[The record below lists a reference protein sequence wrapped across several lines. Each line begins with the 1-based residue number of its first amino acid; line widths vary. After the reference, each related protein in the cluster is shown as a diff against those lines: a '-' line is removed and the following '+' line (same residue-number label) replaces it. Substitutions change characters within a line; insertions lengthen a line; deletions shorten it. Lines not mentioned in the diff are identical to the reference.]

1 MVALLISLLERYN
14 AQMSLDLNNV
24 SMLATAI
31 SGYLFVIITAG
42 AWFRWWFKH
51 HIKETLAE
59 LRPNHGSSV
68 KDQVTRL
75 EQRVDDI
82 YKILCERN

>member
-1 MVALLISLLERYN
+1 MN
-14 AQMSLDLNNV
+14 LDLNNV

-31 SGYLFVIITAG
+31 SGYLFVVITAG

-59 LRPNHGSSV
+59 LKPNHGSSV

-82 YKILCERN
+82 YRILCERNQ

>member
-1 MVALLISLLERYN
+1 MKW
-14 AQMSLDLNNV
+14 DLNNV
-24 SMLATAI
+24 SMMATAI

-82 YKILCERN
+82 YRILCERNT

>member
-1 MVALLISLLERYN
+1 
-14 AQMSLDLNNV
+14 
-24 SMLATAI
+24 MLATAV

-59 LRPNHGSSV
+59 LKPNHGSSV

-82 YKILCERN
+82 YRILCERN

>member
-1 MVALLISLLERYN
+1 
-14 AQMSLDLNNV
+14 MSLDLNNV
-24 SMLATAI
+24 SMLATAV
-31 SGYLFVIITAG
+31 SGYLFVVITAG
-42 AWFRWWFKH
+42 AWFRWWFRH

-59 LRPNHGSSV
+59 LKPNHGSSV

-82 YKILCERN
+82 YRILCERN

>member
-1 MVALLISLLERYN
+1 
-14 AQMSLDLNNV
+14 MSLDLNNV

>member
-1 MVALLISLLERYN
+1 
-14 AQMSLDLNNV
+14 MSLDLNNV
-24 SMLATAI
+24 SMLATAA
-31 SGYLFVIITAG
+31 SGYLFVVITAG
-42 AWFRWWFKH
+42 AWFRWWFRH

-59 LRPNHGSSV
+59 LKPNHGSSV

-82 YKILCERN
+82 YRILCERN

>member
-1 MVALLISLLERYN
+1 MT
-14 AQMSLDLNNV
+14 LDLNNV

-59 LRPNHGSSV
+59 LKPNHGSSV

-82 YKILCERN
+82 YRILCERNQ

>member
-1 MVALLISLLERYN
+1 MK
-14 AQMSLDLNNV
+14 LDLNNV

-31 SGYLFVIITAG
+31 SGYLFVVITAG
-42 AWFRWWFKH
+42 AWFRWWFRH

-59 LRPNHGSSV
+59 LKPNHGSSV

>member
-1 MVALLISLLERYN
+1 MKW
-14 AQMSLDLNNV
+14 DLNNV
-24 SMLATAI
+24 SMMATAI
-31 SGYLFVIITAG
+31 SGYLFVVLTAG

-59 LRPNHGSSV
+59 LKPNHGSSV

-82 YKILCERN
+82 YKILCERNSY

>member
-1 MVALLISLLERYN
+1 MKT
-14 AQMSLDLNNV
+14 DLNNV
-24 SMLATAI
+24 SMMATAL
-31 SGYLFVIITAG
+31 SGYLFIVITAG

-59 LRPNHGSSV
+59 LKPNHGSSV

-82 YKILCERN
+82 YRILCERNL

>member
-1 MVALLISLLERYN
+1 
-14 AQMSLDLNNV
+14 MSLDLNNV
-24 SMLATAI
+24 SMMATAI

-59 LRPNHGSSV
+59 LKPNHGSSV

-82 YKILCERN
+82 YKILCERK

>member
-1 MVALLISLLERYN
+1 MKF
-14 AQMSLDLNNV
+14 DLNNV
-24 SMLATAI
+24 SMLATAL
-31 SGYLFVIITAG
+31 SGYLFLLIVAG
-42 AWFRWWFKH
+42 GWFRWWFRH
-51 HIKETLAE
+51 HIKEVLAE
-59 LRPNHGSSV
+59 LKPNHGSSV

>member
-1 MVALLISLLERYN
+1 MK
-14 AQMSLDLNNV
+14 LDLNNV
-24 SMLATAI
+24 SMMATAI
-31 SGYLFVIITAG
+31 SGYLFVVITAG
-42 AWFRWWFKH
+42 AWFRWWFRH

-59 LRPNHGSSV
+59 LKPNHGSSV

>member
-1 MVALLISLLERYN
+1 
-14 AQMSLDLNNV
+14 MSLDLNNV
-24 SMLATAI
+24 SMFATAV
-31 SGYLFVIITAG
+31 SGYLFVVITAG

-59 LRPNHGSSV
+59 LKPNHGSSV

-82 YKILCERN
+82 YKILCERK

>member
-1 MVALLISLLERYN
+1 
-14 AQMSLDLNNV
+14 MSFDLNNV

-31 SGYLFVIITAG
+31 SGYLFVVITAG
-42 AWFRWWFKH
+42 AWFRWWFRH

-59 LRPNHGSSV
+59 LKPNHGSSV

-82 YKILCERN
+82 YKILCERK

>member
-1 MVALLISLLERYN
+1 MAVSSHSQSERYN

-24 SMLATAI
+24 SMMATAI